1 MSKVVTVGELR
12 KALGGAQDDVPVRLN
27 IQADHGRKAH
37 SPWIDYFK
45 LHWSDNDAGK
55 SVVVIQ
61 GYLVEV

>member
-1 MSKVVTVGELR
+1 MPTVGEVI
-12 KALGGAQDDVPVRLN
+12 KALSTAQDHVPVRLN

-37 SPWIDYFK
+37 SPWIDDFK
-45 LHWSDNDAGK
+45 LHWSHNDASE